1 MLENA
6 LRHATLT
13 APCVMNLNLSA
24 TFLAT
29 VVHCVTAFQECK
41 DTTQKIGAAF
51 FLGIRNSTGLPVSYQ
66 ITNDNGINEL
76 LSRRM
81 ERKVV
86 DAQDLPCFAGLADV
100 GTAEGLRTCWVSLHY
115 ASPMLR
121 VYDSIPVLYDVTPLV
136 SADEVSVCDADTTDP
151 SIFTPICTL
160 SANEKQYTLYCE
172 NADEAQLWRDAV
184 QEAQKR
190 DAALDDKMQRIK
202 SKFEEATALSSLS
215 SRSSDVIVTTLPAH
229 PSLTLKYF
237 NQPYRKSPPR
247 SIALSVAEYPAFDML
262 VDAAESRF
270 VPLGEEQS
278 ACEVFI
284 ESTIEGGRKILNV
297 CSNTSVKNS
306 TAVDMLFAFGSYV
319 KDSDIAYSDVLGVV
333 MKKGERQWMPVT
345 PMPSP
350 ALFLGK
356 DELVQCIPLSELQQT
371 AKALLVNLASAQDPY
386 YVYLTCE
393 KRAVAE
399 KGDAHTLH
407 DSFCV
412 VVTDVA
418 QFENL
423 LPVSVD
429 FCVKNKYDV
438 TAMEGTVRE
447 GGVVSLAKCK
457 FSKDESYR
465 VLVRLTDGPFPYCDY
480 AGAIDLAATA
490 GTVHLEK
497 RTEFK
502 NLNLSFLTSRNAYHS
517 VTLQLFCSYWMVNK
531 TGESLLVRDAKN
543 DDFEYTVTS
552 PPLELKNDSDVVYAK
567 EELLLPSLISVK
579 KKDKN
584 DAIKLSLPGYEAFSE
599 PFSINTLG
607 VTGVVTITSKSRHNP
622 EKTFGVTITRAPG
635 LFARSFVVTVTPLYI
650 VMNHMDRSVR
660 LRQVQCDNEV
670 VLKSKDYTSFHWAS
684 KTAEHKVQIEVEGEE
699 YEWSQGFELVPGHV
713 SLQLVKKRDKV
724 SLYDVWEHEELED
737 PVEHPYSVVQVD
749 VTMINSQCYVFLK
762 NMVRVG
768 EEGNV

>member
-13 APCVMNLNLSA
+13 APHVMNLNLSA

-29 VVHCVTAFQECK
+29 AVHCVTAFQECK

-51 FLGIRNSTGLPVSYQ
+51 FIGIRNSTGLPVSYQ
-66 ITNDNGINEL
+66 IANDNGINEL
-76 LSRRM
+76 LTRRM
-81 ERKVV
+81 ERKVI

-100 GTAEGLRTCWVSLHY
+100 GCIAGMRTCWVSLHY
-115 ASPMLR
+115 TAPLLR
-121 VYDSIPVLYDVTPLV
+121 VYDTIPALYNIEPLV
-136 SADEVSVCDADTTDP
+136 FADDVCVCSDAASNNNNNP
-151 SIFTPICTL
+151 IFAPICTL
-160 SANEKQYTLYCE
+160 NGVSKTGETHFTLYCE
-172 NADEAQLWRDAV
+172 NADEAQLWRDAI

-190 DAALDDKMQRIK
+190 DAALDGQMQRVK
-202 SKFEEATALSSLS
+202 SMYADATSLASLS

-247 SIALSVAEYPAFDML
+247 SISLTVADYPAFALL

-270 VPLGEEQS
+270 VPLQKEQT

-284 ESTIEGGRKILNV
+284 ETTIEGGRKILNV

-306 TAVDMLFAFGSYV
+306 TAVDMQFAFGSFV
-319 KDSDIAYSDVLGVV
+319 KDSDIAYSDVLAAPIR
-333 MKKGERQWMPVT
+333 KGERQWMPVT
-345 PMPSP
+345 PVASP

-356 DELVQCIPLSELQQT
+356 EELVRCVPLSDLQQT
-371 AKALLVNLASAQDPY
+371 AKVLLVNLATAEDPY

-399 KGDAHTLH
+399 KGDAHTLR
-407 DSFCV
+407 DGFCV

-429 FCVKNKYDV
+429 FRVRNKYGV
-438 TAMEGTVRE
+438 TAMDGTVPE

-457 FSKDESYR
+457 FSKDESFR
-465 VLVRLTDGPFPYCDY
+465 VEVCLTGGPFPFCNY
-480 AGAIDLAATA
+480 AGAIALAAA
-490 GTVHLEK
+490 
-497 RTEFK
+497 
-502 NLNLSFLTSRNAYHS
+502 
-517 VTLQLFCSYWMVNK
+517 FCNYWLVNK
-531 TGESLLVRDAKN
+531 TGEALLVRDAKCN
-543 DDFEYTVTS
+543 DFEYTVAS

-579 KKDKN
+579 KKDKS
-584 DAIKLSLPGYEAFSE
+584 DAIRLSLPGYEEFSE

-607 VTGVVTITSKSRHNP
+607 VSGVVTITSKNRHQP
-622 EKTFGVTITRAPG
+622 EKAFGVAITRAPG
-635 LFARSFVVTVTPLYI
+635 VFARSFVVTVTPLYI
-650 VMNHMDRSVR
+650 VMNHMDRTVR
-660 LRQVQCDNEV
+660 LRQVQCDSEV
-670 VLKSKDYTSFHWAS
+670 VLKSKDYTSFHWTS
-684 KTAEHKVQIEVEGEE
+684 KTAEHKVQLEVEGEE

-713 SLQLVKKRDKV
+713 SLQLTKKRDKV
-724 SLYDVWEHEELED
+724 SRYDVWEHEELED

-749 VTMINSQCYVFLK
+749 VTMIQSQCYVFLK
-762 NMVRVG
+762 NMVSAC
-768 EEGNV
+768 EETEA